1 MRSRRSR
8 EQDIERE
15 QIERVNVHIYD
26 DEVSFSRSLRC
37 TLMFFSR

>member
-26 DEVSFSRSLRC
+26 EVSFSRSLRC